1 MLGVSFAIMASFTL
15 ASNYF
20 IQVSVVQPSLLA
32 GETDGISLLSQ
43 FNPHGI
49 FIVLEEIGFTLI
61 VISFFV
67 LVPVFDRQKSP
78 DKAIRWIA
86 VISLAASV
94 IAFAIVSAVHG
105 IQREY
110 RYEVI
115 IITIAWIELIF
126 ISLLISRYFKQKHN

>member
-1 MLGVSFAIMASFTL
+1 MTSGT
-15 ASNYF
+15 
-20 IQVSVVQPSLLA
+20 
-32 GETDGISLLSQ
+32 
-43 FNPHGI
+43 
-49 FIVLEEIGFTLI
+49 
-61 VISFFV
+61 
-67 LVPVFDRQKSP
+67 QKSP